1 MKAVVF
7 VILLCLTFFSTVSKG
22 QCPFSQSL
30 VTGASA
36 TYYTDPNAGNCGYE
50 NLTGPLGPGNLFIA
64 ALGPTLYNNGKSC
77 GQCYNISSPYTN
89 RSVVVMATD
98 SCPDSGYCQ
107 RSSHFDLS
115 TQAFDVLGAESIGV
129 LEGLTY
135 YKVPCGVTGNVK
147 IMMKDGSNDY
157 WTAFLIYNS
166 RVTIKDVSVK
176 ITGKTTYSSLSQS
189 TYNYWISP
197 NMVPGSFDVR
207 IESVGGEFIYITIPK
222 VENRKQ
228 YETSSQFSVEGCV
241 GAPSSPSGGVGS
253 PTSSSSSATGS
264 STTSSV
270 TDTASDASS
279 LTLCALFSFTILFL
293 IMLN

>member
-1 MKAVVF
+1 MKIFVF
-7 VILLCLTFFSTVSKG
+7 VILLCLFSSVSKSET
-22 QCPFSQSL
+22 CPFSQSL

-36 TYYTDPNAGNCGYE
+36 TYYVDPNSGNCGYE
-50 NLTGPLGPGNLFIA
+50 NLLGPLGPGNLFIA
-64 ALGPTLYNNGKSC
+64 ALGPNLYNNGKSC

-115 TQAFDVLGAESIGV
+115 TQAFDVLGAQSIGV

-135 YKVPCGVTGNVK
+135 FKVPCGVNGNVK

-166 RVTIKDVSVK
+166 RVTIKEVSVK
-176 ITGKTTYSSLSQS
+176 ITGKTTYTSLSQS

-197 NMVPGSFDVR
+197 NMVPGSFEVR

-222 VENRKQ
+222 VESRKQ
-228 YETSSQFSVEGCV
+228 YETTGQFSVQGCV
-241 GAPSSPSGGVGS
+241 GTPSGPSGGLGS
-253 PTSSSSSATGS
+253 PSTGI
-264 STTSSV
+264 SV
-270 TDTASDASS
+270 NNPSDASS
-279 LTLCALFSFTILFL
+279 LTICVLFSLSILFL
-293 IMLN
+293 VMLN